1 MEWKQLNSEFQL
13 YINEAA
19 NYLNDEYFKIR
30 SGRISPSVFDDI
42 KVEVYGDFL
51 LLNQVA
57 NIQIVDATTV
67 FIKPY
72 DKSSLKDIA
81 TAISKS
87 SLNVNPVI
95 DVEFIKIKFPPITEE
110 TRLLNVKR
118 CKEYLEQ
125 AKSKIR
131 KGREEIKL
139 IIKKNTSSLSE
150 DDVFY
155 FNGEL
160 DKETK
165 NANSLLENI
174 FNKKQQELLKI

>member
-1 MEWKQLNSEFQL
+1 
-13 YINEAA
+13 
-19 NYLNDEYFKIR
+19 
-30 SGRISPSVFDDI
+30 
-42 KVEVYGDFL
+42 
-51 LLNQVA
+51 
-57 NIQIVDATTV
+57 
-67 FIKPY
+67 
-72 DKSSLKDIA
+72 
-81 TAISKS
+81 
-87 SLNVNPVI
+87 
-95 DVEFIKIKFPPITEE
+95 
-110 TRLLNVKR
+110 LLNVKR